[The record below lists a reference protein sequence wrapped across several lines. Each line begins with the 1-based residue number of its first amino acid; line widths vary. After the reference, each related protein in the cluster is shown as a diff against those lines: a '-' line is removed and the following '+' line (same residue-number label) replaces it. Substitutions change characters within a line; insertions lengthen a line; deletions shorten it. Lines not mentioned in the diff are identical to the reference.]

1 MSADDE
7 MPIVKG
13 ELQPL
18 TWAVVCPVCGGAIEI
33 ECVEQDDAGVW
44 YASDGDT
51 VAECPTCKVYVESD
65 GVALQT
71 DESPPWRNRTG

>member
-1 MSADDE
+1 

-13 ELQPL
+13 ELRPL
-18 TWAVVCPVCGGAIEI
+18 TWAVECPLCGGTIEI

-51 VAECPTCKVYVESD
+51 VPECPACRVCVESD
-65 GVALQT
+65 GVALRIV
-71 DESPPWRNRTG
+71 ESPPWRNRGG